1 MAGERRSVFAPIRA
15 LGSALKHE
23 GAYELTRKF
32 WCAVRREGIRPA
44 FDRLRIYKQRLGEE
58 RDIAVSDPSE
68 EREVLFVSACPG
80 GTRRY
85 RCLHAIE
92 SLAGVGLAADM
103 ICFPARSPDA
113 WLDSSR
119 AIVLQR
125 VPVDAR
131 VRALCET
138 AGKRGIRTIF
148 DLDDLLFD
156 PEHVQELDAGI
167 FGSPFEREW
176 ARDHAIRIGEA
187 LALCD
192 EVTVSTES
200 LRAAVSERFDHAS
213 VTVLPNVVSARMLQD
228 FDAAIVDDVPS
239 PRVRIG
245 FFSGTPT
252 HDDALASIA
261 PALDRVLSMRPEVE
275 LVLTGPVTLPA
286 TLAAHESRV
295 VRQPL
300 FAADEYPRA
309 LRGVD
314 IHLAPLR
321 DCRFDVA
328 KSALKWLEASLV
340 GRPLVASRRGEYEA
354 HVEDERTG
362 RLCGTQDEWANA
374 VLSLVDDP
382 ARRTRIGDA
391 ARAEVRSSWTTTAM
405 SSAWADILG
414 RQNADVTARK

>member
-1 MAGERRSVFAPIRA
+1 MAGDRRSLLAPIRA

-32 WCAVRREGIRPA
+32 WCAVRREGLRSA

-58 RDIAVSDPSE
+58 RELEVADPAAQ
-68 EREVLFVSACPG
+68 RDVLFVSACPG

-85 RCLHAIE
+85 RCRHAIE
-92 SLAGVGLAADM
+92 SLAHAGLTADM

-113 WLDSSR
+113 WVDSSR
-119 AIVLQR
+119 AVVLQR

-131 VRALCET
+131 VRALCAHARE
-138 AGKRGIRTIF
+138 RGIRTVF

-156 PEHVQELDAGI
+156 ANHVLELDAGI
-167 FGSPFEREW
+167 FASPFEREW
-176 ARDHAIRIGEA
+176 ARDHAVRIGEA

-192 EVTVSTES
+192 HVVVSTET
-200 LRAAVSERFDHAS
+200 LREAVERRFEHAN
-213 VTVLPNVVSARMLQD
+213 VTVVPNVVSTQMLRD
-228 FDAAIVDDVPS
+228 FDKARDERDANS
-239 PRVRIG
+239 RLRIG

-252 HDDALASIA
+252 HDDAFASIA
-261 PALDRVLSMRPEVE
+261 PALDRVLSSRPDVE

-300 FAADEYPRA
+300 FAAADYPRA
-309 LRGVD
+309 LHGVD

-321 DCRFDVA
+321 DCAFDRA

-340 GRPLVASRRGEYEA
+340 GRPLVASGHGEYGA
-354 HVEDERTG
+354 TIDHDVTG
-362 RLCGTQDEWANA
+362 YVCRTQDEWTRT
-374 VLSLVDDP
+374 LLLLIDEP
-382 ARRTRIGDA
+382 LRRSRIGES
-391 ARAEVRSSWTTTAM
+391 ARAAVRSSWTTAAI
-405 SSAWADILG
+405 SDSWGSVLADPVP
-414 RQNADVTARK
+414 VTVAR